1 MSDVFLKYD
10 GENSDTQA
18 VDYLQSQVSI
28 MPSLGEQGLT
38 RIETEILNVR
48 LLPVNRPT
56 SWRKLPLSR

>member
-28 MPSLGEQGLT
+28 MPSLSEQGLT

-56 SWRKLPLSR
+56 SWRNLPLSR